1 MPQGQRSLRVSQSIK
16 RELAHMISRDLKDER
31 LKGLISIVEVEC
43 SADCRSAKVFISVL
57 GSEEEETST
66 LAALTDKT
74 GMIRG
79 EICRRLRLRFAP
91 ELHFRLDR
99 SLERGSK
106 VTDLLNKIERGE
118 V

>member
-16 RELAHMISRDLKDER
+16 RELSQMILRDIKDER
-31 LKGLISIVEVEC
+31 LKGMISIVEVEC

-57 GSEEEETST
+57 GSEEEEAST
-66 LAALTDKT
+66 MSALTDKT